1 MAQGNSF
8 CFGLGLNSA
17 SQMFV
22 GRRGVPIQRPGFLA
36 DTLVRISFCPVPHEQ
51 EVWLL
56 VLLKSPLKAI
66 PS

>member
-1 MAQGNSF
+1 
-8 CFGLGLNSA
+8 
-17 SQMFV
+17 MFV

-56 VLLKSPLKAI
+56 VVLKSPLKAI